1 MLKSLRKKFV
11 IVIMA
16 LVGMV
21 LFSVLG
27 GSYVSTWQTQHAIID
42 GALKKSLEGNMPE
55 FPRMGTFDSNNGFDR
70 NRRDA
75 NVLIL
80 CIDLDSNGIVLATN
94 NAPVLV
100 DQNSL
105 AEVLSEIISG
115 NKDSMWDSSKH
126 IAWSRTYRGDGAWRV
141 AIADTST
148 TDVLLSSLLIKDIII
163 CVVAMGLLLLI
174 AFGLSSW
181 MLEPV
186 EEAWNQQRQFVADA
200 SHELKT
206 PLAVI
211 IANNQILLKDEG
223 IPKESMRWIESTAD
237 ESIHMKGLVED
248 LLELARTDET
258 IAGSAGIM
266 KSDRV
271 DFSALVENAALE
283 FDAIAFERG
292 TSIDEHIASDVSV
305 QGDQEW
311 LARLCKILVDNAC
324 KYASPGTVV
333 SVSLEKDG
341 KRCKF
346 TVNNKGNTID
356 AEDLPHVFDRFY
368 RTDKARSRSSKAS
381 GFGLGLAIAK
391 GIVTAHNG
399 TIAATSDETN
409 GTTFE
414 VVLPTMA

>member
-42 GALKKSLEGNMPE
+42 NALQKSLSSNLLEL
-55 FPRMGTFDSNNGFDR
+55 PRMGTFGANDSGGR
-70 NRRDA
+70 NHREA

-80 CIDLDSNGIVLATN
+80 CVDLDSNGIVLATN
-94 NAPVLV
+94 NAPVLI

-115 NKDSMWDSSKH
+115 DADTMWDGGRH
-126 IAWSRTYRGDGAWRV
+126 IAWSRAYRGDGAWRV
-141 AIADTST
+141 AIADTSS
-148 TDVLLSSLLIKDIII
+148 TDVLLSSLLIKDVII

-186 EEAWNQQRQFVADA
+186 ENAWNQQRQFVADA

-237 ESIHMKGLVED
+237 ESTHMKGLVED

-271 DFSALVENAALE
+271 DFSELVENAALE

-292 TSIDEHIASDVSV
+292 NSIDERIASDVFV

-324 KYASPGTVV
+324 KYAATGTVV
-333 SVSLEKDG
+333 SVVLEHEG
-341 KRCKF
+341 KRCMF
-346 TVNNKGNTID
+346 AVNNKGNVID

-368 RTDKARSRSSKAS
+368 RTDKARSRKSKAS

-399 TIAATSDETN
+399 TITATSNEAD

-414 VVLPTMA
+414 VVLPTTA

>member
-42 GALKKSLEGNMPE
+42 NALEKSLSGNMLE
-55 FPRMGTFDSNNGFDR
+55 LPRMGTFGANDDGGR
-70 NRRDA
+70 NHREA

-80 CIDLDSNGIVLATN
+80 CVDLDSNGIVLATN
-94 NAPVLV
+94 NAPVLI
-100 DQNSL
+100 DQDSL
-105 AEVLSEIISG
+105 ASVLTEIISG
-115 NKDSMWDSSKH
+115 DKDTMWDSGKH
-126 IAWSRTYRGDGAWRV
+126 IAWSRTYRGNGAWRV
-141 AIADTST
+141 AIADTSS
-148 TDVLLSSLLIKDIII
+148 TDVLLSSLLIKDLII

-186 EEAWNQQRQFVADA
+186 EQAWNQQRQFVADA

-211 IANNQILLKDEG
+211 IANNQILLKDEN

-237 ESIHMKGLVED
+237 ESTHMKGLVED

-266 KSDRV
+266 KSERV
-271 DFSALVENAALE
+271 EFSELVENAALE

-292 TSIDEHIASDVSV
+292 NSIDEHIASDVYV

-333 SVSLEKDG
+333 SVSLEQEG

-346 TVNNKGNTID
+346 TVNNKGAVID

-368 RTDKARSRSSKAS
+368 RTDKARSRKSKAS

-391 GIVTAHNG
+391 GIVTAHGG
-399 TIAATSDETN
+399 TITASSDETH

-414 VVLPTMA
+414 VTLPATA

>member
-16 LVGMV
+16 LAGMV

-27 GSYVSTWQTQHAIID
+27 SSYVSAWQTQHAIID
-42 GALKKSLEGNMPE
+42 NALQKSLDGNMTE
-55 FPRMGTFDSNNGFDR
+55 FPRMGTFDSSIDL
-70 NRRDA
+70 NRSHRDV
-75 NVLIL
+75 NMLIL
-80 CIDLDSNGIVLATN
+80 CVDLDSSGIVLATN
-94 NAPVLV
+94 NAPVLI

-105 AEVLSEIISG
+105 AEVLTEIISG
-115 NKDSMWDSSKH
+115 DTDSSWDGNRH
-126 IAWSRTYRGDGAWRV
+126 IAWSRAYRGDGAWRV
-141 AIADTST
+141 AIADTSS
-148 TDVLLSSLLIKDIII
+148 TDVLLSSLLVKDIII

-186 EEAWNQQRQFVADA
+186 EEAWKQQRQFVADA

-211 IANNQILLKDEG
+211 IANNQILLKDED

-237 ESIHMKGLVED
+237 ESTHMKGLVED

-258 IAGSAGIM
+258 VAGSAGIM
-266 KSDRV
+266 KRDRI
-271 DFSALVENAALE
+271 DFSELVENAALE
-283 FDAIAFERG
+283 FDAVAFERG
-292 TSIDEHIASDVSV
+292 NSIDEHIVSDIFV

-311 LARLCKILVDNAC
+311 LARLCKILIDNAC

-333 SVSLEKDG
+333 SVSLEKEG

-346 TVNNKGNTID
+346 AVNNKGNTID

-368 RTDKARSRSSKAS
+368 RTDKARSRKSKAS

-399 TIAATSDETN
+399 TIAVASDEIH

-414 VVLPTMA
+414 VVLPMMA

>member
-1 MLKSLRKKFV
+1 MLKSLRKQFV
-11 IVIMA
+11 LVIMA
-16 LVGMV
+16 LVGLV

-27 GSYVSTWQTQHAIID
+27 GSYVSTWQTQHSIID
-42 GALKKSLEGNMPE
+42 NALRKSLEGNMPQ
-55 FPRMGTFDSNNGFDR
+55 FPQMGTVGANGGLKR
-70 NRRDA
+70 ELREA

-94 NAPVLV
+94 NAPVLI
-100 DQNSL
+100 DQESM
-105 AEVLSEIISG
+105 AGVLTEIISG
-115 NKDSMWDSSKH
+115 DRDAAWDGSRH
-126 IAWSRTYRGDGAWRV
+126 IAWSRAYRGDGAWRV
-141 AIADTST
+141 AIADTSS

-163 CVVAMGLLLLI
+163 CVVAMALLLLI

-186 EEAWNQQRQFVADA
+186 ESAWIQQRQFVADA

-211 IANNQILLKDEG
+211 IANNQILLKDED
-223 IPKESMRWIESTAD
+223 IPEESMRWIKSTAD
-237 ESIHMKGLVED
+237 ESTHMKSLVED

-271 DFSALVENAALE
+271 DFSELVESAALE

-292 TSIDEHIASDVSV
+292 NSIDEQITSGIFV

-324 KYASPGTVV
+324 KYASPGTAVK
-333 SVSLEKDG
+333 VSLAQEG

-346 TVNNKGNTID
+346 AVNNMGNVID

-399 TIAATSDETN
+399 TITVTSDETH
-409 GTTFE
+409 GTRFE
-414 VVLPTMA
+414 VVLPVMA